1 MHLMPLSP
9 EATIKQLKFLIGQ
22 DKHDEIDEK
31 ADAIIQIIGNYPKN
45 IEQIAPLLRDKPI
58 DDFIKAQRFTWNN
71 ITSKR
76 RFSIY
81 DSMDMVPN
89 DNALTLLQLLC

>member
-31 ADAIIQIIGNYPKN
+31 ADAIIQIIGNFPKN
-45 IEQIAPLLRDKPI
+45 IEQFHMLETQKIVSVRE
-58 DDFIKAQRFTWNN
+58 WN
-71 ITSKR
+71 
-76 RFSIY
+76 
-81 DSMDMVPN
+81 
-89 DNALTLLQLLC
+89 